1 MVYFDNNATTPL
13 GQNALQV
20 YKLALEHDWSNPSSP
35 YRSASRLRAKLEL
48 AREEIASILGFHK
61 DELIFTSGATEAN
74 NSIFAHIANNAKK
87 EGHCL
92 LSPFEHPSIIEPAK
106 HWFKDRL
113 AYMPADNT
121 GQVDLDR
128 AEQFL
133 NTENISLVSL
143 MAVNNET
150 GVIQPWQELAKI
162 CSNKGIFFHCDA
174 TQWIGKLDSSFFS
187 LCTSFSASAHK
198 FSGPKGLGLLGCKE
212 PIQLQLGGQQEKGNR
227 GGTENYP
234 AIASMLVAL
243 KDAIKNLDEFTKRA
257 QWRDQFEDSIIKAIP
272 GTLVL
277 GKESP
282 RLWNTSMILLPKFDN
297 LSWLG
302 KLDKRGIS
310 VSTGSA
316 CSTGNVNNTSLIFS
330 MGLSST
336 KAGRLVR
343 ISSYSD
349 QNESDWQNLALAF
362 SDVFKELTDE
372 ASHSSVISP

>member
-1 MVYFDNNATTPL
+1 
-13 GQNALQV
+13 
-20 YKLALEHDWSNPSSP
+20 
-35 YRSASRLRAKLEL
+35 
-48 AREEIASILGFHK
+48 
-61 DELIFTSGATEAN
+61 
-74 NSIFAHIANNAKK
+74 
-87 EGHCL
+87 
-92 LSPFEHPSIIEPAK
+92 
-106 HWFKDRL
+106 
-113 AYMPADNT
+113 
-121 GQVDLDR
+121 
-128 AEQFL
+128 
-133 NTENISLVSL
+133 
-143 MAVNNET
+143 
-150 GVIQPWQELAKI
+150 
-162 CSNKGIFFHCDA
+162 
-174 TQWIGKLDSSFFS
+174 
-187 LCTSFSASAHK
+187 
-198 FSGPKGLGLLGCKE
+198 
-212 PIQLQLGGQQEKGNR
+212 
-227 GGTENYP
+227 
-234 AIASMLVAL
+234 MLVAL

-257 QWRDQFEDSIIKAIP
+257 QWRDQFEDIIIKAIP